1 MIANKALLPP
11 PLLLADSPLPSS
23 PKSETARSGKFIPQE
38 FRNKHLADSPLKQ
51 HPPKTHK
58 KSLELLT
65 TPFKKKFTLLDCK
78 NSPESSSQKLIQ
90 ESQRE
95 GRKPKHLENA
105 SSFPK
110 LRETNSTMC
119 QSPKAGSGAQYSRF
133 SEFRV
138 LRKLGTGRFGEVFLV
153 KHLAS
158 GFVAAMK
165 VINKESLS
173 GATQEEREKSV
184 GQLVSE
190 IKIQFFL
197 RHPNLIAIYDCFSDE
212 RNVYLLIE
220 LATDGHLFAFTSKGR
235 AFSEEATSILV
246 REIAEGVRE
255 MHRNSVIH
263 RDIKLENIVLCLVQL
278 RLFRAWPR
286 SATSAGPPTVPRS
299 SAPPSAALRSTCP
312 RKCSSAR
319 PTTRRWTSGR
329 SAPSRTNWPPP
340 RTPSRSGTAT
350 TWRAS

>member
-1 MIANKALLPP
+1 MIANKAALLPP
-11 PLLLADSPLPSS
+11 PLLIAQPALATS

-38 FRNKHLADSPLKQ
+38 FRNKHLADSPKK
-51 HPPKTHK
+51 PPLKTHK
-58 KSLELLT
+58 KSLELVT
-65 TPFKKKFTLLDCK
+65 TPFKKKFTLQDCK

-90 ESQRE
+90 ESQRLE
-95 GRKPKHLENA
+95 RKAKHLENA

-119 QSPKAGSGAQYSRF
+119 QSPKAGCGQQSRF

-153 KHLAS
+153 MHLAS

-165 VINKESLS
+165 VINKESLA
-173 GATQEEREKSV
+173 GATQEETEKSI
-184 GQLVSE
+184 GQLAME

-197 RHPNLIAIYDCFSDE
+197 RHPNIIAIYDCFCDE

-220 LATDGHLFAFTSKGR
+220 LATDGHLFSFTSKGR

-255 MHRNSVIH
+255 MHRHSIIH
-263 RDIKLENIVLCLVQL
+263 RDIKLENIVLCLVTL
-278 RLFRAWPR
+278 R
-286 SATSAGPPTVPRS
+286 
-299 SAPPSAALRSTCP
+299 
-312 RKCSSAR
+312 
-319 PTTRRWTSGR
+319 
-329 SAPSRTNWPPP
+329 
-340 RTPSRSGTAT
+340 
-350 TWRAS
+350 